1 MNLRLTAAEVA
12 IEETG
17 MTYADKA
24 EFVEDVLRTWGEVA
38 AQEVA
43 AQYMVDLD
51 ALKRKYEGS
60 AHDSKTPTGSSY

>member
-1 MNLRLTAAEVA
+1 M
-12 IEETG
+12 EETG

-38 AQEVA
+38 ARYV
-43 AQYMVDLD
+43 VDLD